1 MLRLGDVRVEYIRY
15 LTSDARSRISKVSK
29 SLFFAGG
36 FGMMM
41 VNKRI
46 SVCICI
52 SVLLS
57 AVVTI
62 IIGTKICAGG

>member
-1 MLRLGDVRVEYIRY
+1 
-15 LTSDARSRISKVSK
+15 
-29 SLFFAGG
+29 
-36 FGMMM
+36 MMM

-57 AVVTI
+57 SVVTI
-62 IIGTKICAGG
+62 IIGTKICAGGDC

>member
-1 MLRLGDVRVEYIRY
+1 MPEVGY
-15 LTSDARSRISKVSK
+15 LK
-29 SLFFAGG
+29 SPSLYFLPGG

-62 IIGTKICAGG
+62 IIGTKICAGGDC

>member
-1 MLRLGDVRVEYIRY
+1 MPEVGY
-15 LTSDARSRISKVSK
+15 LK
-29 SLFFAGG
+29 SPSLYFLPGG

-41 VNKRI
+41 VNKRM

-62 IIGTKICAGG
+62 IRGTKICAGGGDC